1 MKQCIICDRE
11 IPSGIGPRCPRCRQ
25 YLHRTGVERPVNLLC
40 ARDRATMTGA
50 TFRQWRQSW
59 GWSLRQ
65 IAEAQHYTYQA
76 VISWEKGRCAVPEA
90 IAAWV
95 RAIGNPPNTRHYRGT
110 VAGLIQYM
118 REHEMRPVELAAFL
132 GIDET
137 TVCRWLASRTPLPP
151 PMRTWLRAGA
161 PADWEQWGPPGTL
174 SCYRASG
181 RKTGYLAQ
189 TRPYIGLQR
198 PGPPRLIYRLLQEHI
213 G

>member
-25 YLHRTGVERPVNLLC
+25 YLHRVGVERPVNLLC

-95 RAIGNPPNTRHYRGT
+95 RAIGNPPNTRFPRRCAPGCELGHRRIGNNGGHRARCPVT
-110 VAGLIQYM
+110 GHRVEKLVTWP
-118 REHEMRPVELAAFL
+118 RPA
-132 GIDET
+132 
-137 TVCRWLASRTPLPP
+137 RTSVSS
-151 PMRTWLRAGA
+151 A
-161 PADWEQWGPPGTL
+161 PAP
-174 SCYRASG
+174 RA
-181 RKTGYLAQ
+181 
-189 TRPYIGLQR
+189 
-198 PGPPRLIYRLLQEHI
+198 
-213 G
+213 